1 MIINH
6 VSTSCG
12 CTAVEWE
19 KQPVEPGKTADIKV
33 EIKPEEDGYFN
44 KTIDVYCN
52 VKESPVKLSI
62 SGTANK

>member
-6 VSTSCG
+6 VSTFCG

-52 VKESPVKLSI
+52 VKEKK
-62 SGTANK
+62 GG